1 MSDEAASEIAV
12 MDEEEY
18 KQMSRVRTL
27 LEARQKVK
35 IKSDEAQELY
45 VLGEIDTDI
54 RDAIVF
60 EAVQQLIREGWVL
73 LMDWAD
79 DNAEDEGRTNY
90 LINRRLGAFEVGGRR
105 VAFDGLLSFKRATP
119 SYSEDVARTRT
130 FPHGSD
136 ATVTETVEKV
146 VPRRI
151 SWEAYDV
158 MSEFLLREQG
168 LKMRTRKARAN
179 SSFGFVSGDV
189 VTDHDLIDERLD
201 QDADLRALKPE
212 NATNGENGEVES

>member
-1 MSDEAASEIAV
+1 MSADESASEIAV

-35 IKSDEAQELY
+35 EKSDEAQELY
-45 VLGEIDTDI
+45 VLGEIDRDV

-60 EAVQQLIREGWVL
+60 ESVQQLIREGWVL
-73 LMDWAD
+73 LSDWAD
-79 DNAEDEGRTNY
+79 ENAGDEDRTNY
-90 LINRRLGAFEVGGRR
+90 LINRPLGTFEVGGKEIG
-105 VAFDGLLSFKRATP
+105 FNGLLDFKRASP
-119 SYSEDVARTRT
+119 SFSQDVERQRSFA
-130 FPHGSD
+130 HGPD
-136 ATVTETVEKV
+136 ATMTETVEKV

-168 LKMRTRKARAN
+168 LKMRTKKAQAN
-179 SSFGFVSGDV
+179 SSFGFVEGEV
-189 VTDHDLIDERLD
+189 VTDHALIDERLD
-201 QDADLRALKPE
+201 QDADLRALK
-212 NATNGENGEVES
+212 ADTDTNGAAES